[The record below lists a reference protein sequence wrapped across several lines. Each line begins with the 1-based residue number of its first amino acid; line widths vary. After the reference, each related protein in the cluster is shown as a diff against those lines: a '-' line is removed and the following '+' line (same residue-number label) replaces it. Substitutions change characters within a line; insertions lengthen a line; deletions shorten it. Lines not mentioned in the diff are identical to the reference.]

1 MTVQCPYCETA
12 YALPERLLGK
22 RGARVRC
29 RVCKRGFVVS
39 RAMRHDPREG
49 AEARAVARELLDSL
63 AQNLG
68 PALDEAR
75 GRGRLLATFGPD
87 LVSAFDRY
95 RARLGRR
102 GDPDAFREAL
112 REAWGVDLTPP
123 ADS

>member
-39 RAMRHDPREG
+39 RAMRQ
-49 AEARAVARELLDSL
+49 LLDSL

-112 REAWGVDLTPP
+112 REAWGVDLTPQ